1 MCSLIGAGKNLIKEL
16 EIKFP
21 THGVMDVL
29 GIVYLSY
36 FLQLENDV
44 SFAKHLEILK
54 IVFIITKPTR
64 WIWKM
69 LWCKSS

>member
-1 MCSLIGAGKNLIKEL
+1 MCSLTRVGKKLIQEL

-36 FLQLENDV
+36 FL
-44 SFAKHLEILK
+44 
-54 IVFIITKPTR
+54 
-64 WIWKM
+64 
-69 LWCKSS
+69 